1 MKVALNVKTPTN
13 SEPDILA
20 FCGGLGL
27 PGVVDYK
34 PTVKFIKMVDTGFDL
49 LNSCNKDK
57 ISQASK
63 GKKITICNKKMF
75 IDSMNFKLSDGI
87 YLLGRKTGLCE
98 FVIGLL
104 SLRDL
109 EQYVWNDSPILK
121 FILTSR

>member
-1 MKVALNVKTPTN
+1 MKVALNAKTPTN

-57 ISQASK
+57 ISQASR
-63 GKKITICNKKMF
+63 GNTITICNKKMF
-75 IDSMNFKLSDGI
+75 IDSMNFTLSDGS
-87 YLLGRKTGLCE
+87 L
-98 FVIGLL
+98 FVRQENG
-104 SLRDL
+104 S
-109 EQYVWNDSPILK
+109 V
-121 FILTSR
+121 